1 MDMQELV
8 KKHIKFTS
16 QGDFIRSVK
25 HLRLDITLAIVKQKL
40 LLIAMKWGILSL

>member
-25 HLRLDITLAIVKQKL
+25 TLKARYKL
-40 LLIAMKWGILSL
+40 SDSEAEAFANSN